1 MRSAWRGDWRTE
13 LDILYLLI
21 PLSVLLVLLIVGV
34 FGWAI
39 NNGQLDDLERE
50 GVRILEAESPVLDID
65 QDPKHARS
73 QESKPSNQ

>member
-1 MRSAWRGDWRTE
+1 

-21 PLSVLLVLLIVGV
+21 PLSVVLVLMIVGV

-50 GVRILEAESPVLDID
+50 GGRILEADPPVLDID
-65 QDPKHARS
+65 QAPQRPQR
-73 QESKPSNQ
+73 QESEPSNQ